1 MEIVPRRIGVRMT
14 SLTES
19 ARAAPAWAALRGIAR
34 LERGRRAAE
43 SVRFGHADGR
53 LLWMFSDGRPRTLR
67 EIADELAL
75 EQSTVN
81 RQANAALKAGLLT
94 RSREPG
100 QNAWHF
106 SASEAALEDFS
117 RELQDHLALLDRA
130 LQALPEGE
138 RARFLEH
145 FDTFATAYSEAAV
158 EG

>member
-1 MEIVPRRIGVRMT
+1 MT
-14 SLTES
+14 SITDA
-19 ARAAPAWAALRGIAR
+19 ARANPAWAALRAIAR

-43 SVRFGHADGR
+43 SPAFGHADGR
-53 LLWMFSDGRPRTLR
+53 LLWMFSDGQERTLR
-67 EIADELAL
+67 EIADELGL

-106 SASEAALEDFS
+106 RARDTALQTFS
-117 RELQDHLALLDRA
+117 RDLQAHLALLDTA
-130 LQALPEGE
+130 MQTVPEAD

-145 FDTFATAYSEAAV
+145 LGTFANAYSEAAAQS
-158 EG
+158 